1 MCECSYQDNV
11 ELMAILGKGAEI
23 EQQRLRRDEE
33 ERVFQHVL
41 DDTVEVSDI
50 YVSVCV
56 SDM

>member
-33 ERVFQHVL
+33 ERAFQHVL

-50 YVSVCV
+50 
-56 SDM
+56 